1 MAEEMLPLLS
11 PFLLPFLLLQS
22 VTKDAAGKV
31 TAVAAELH
39 LAGDFRKTKLK
50 LTWLADV
57 KDLVPL
63 VLTDFDY
70 LITKKKV
77 SDKS

>member
-1 MAEEMLPLLS
+1 M
-11 PFLLPFLLLQS
+11 
-22 VTKDAAGKV
+22 
-31 TAVAAELH
+31 TAVTAELH
-39 LAGDFRKTKLK
+39 LAGDFKKTKLK

-57 KDLVPL
+57 PDLVPL

-77 SDKS
+77 GGLGAAWCSRRSVS